1 MTLLNIAKI
10 IKDFPTHITRNKE
23 AYAYINN
30 DTYRIN
36 KIKYVDGEP
45 VGFYLE
51 FVNPE

>member
-1 MTLLNIAKI
+1 MTLLDIAKI
-10 IKDFPTHITRNKE
+10 IKDFPMHITRDKE

-36 KIKYVDGEP
+36 KYKYVDGET

-51 FVNPE
+51 FIHHE